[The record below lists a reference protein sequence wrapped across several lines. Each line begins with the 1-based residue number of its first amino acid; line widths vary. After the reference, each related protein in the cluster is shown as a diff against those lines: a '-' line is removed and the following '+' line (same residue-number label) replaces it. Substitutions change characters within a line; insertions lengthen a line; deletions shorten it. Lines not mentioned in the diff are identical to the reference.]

1 MADERDTPRFDPG
14 GAIRILDELPDP
26 IVVVDRNR
34 MIVTINR
41 AARESF
47 QVAATGRNLAQA
59 IRHPAI
65 LGAVDDVLAGRPGRS
80 VELSLAA
87 PVRRDFI
94 LQVAAL
100 PHPAGALLA
109 FHDVTEVRKWE
120 RMRADFVANVS
131 HELRSPLASL
141 VGLLETLTGP
151 ARDDTEARGRFL
163 GMMHEEARRMARL
176 VDDLLSL
183 SRVEIHE
190 HVQPR
195 DAIDLTQVV
204 GGVVELLARRAA
216 ERDMRIE
223 VVMPASLAAVAG
235 DRDELVQVFQN
246 LIDNAIKYGRI
257 GSEIRIEARAVD
269 RIPGR
274 DKPGLSVAVIDQ
286 GEGIP
291 EDDLPRLTERF
302 YRVDK
307 ARSRALGGTGLGLA
321 IVKHIVNRHRGRF
334 AIDSVLG
341 RGSTFTVQLPLAET
355 PVFSEMTAPAGPV
368 TKL

>member
-1 MADERDTPRFDPG
+1 MAEGRDIPWFDPT

-34 MIVTINR
+34 TIVTINR
-41 AARESF
+41 SARESF

-65 LGAVDDVLAGRPGRS
+65 LGAVDSVLAGRPGRS

-94 LQVAAL
+94 LQVAGL

-141 VGLLETLTGP
+141 VGLLETLTGQ
-151 ARDDTEARGRFL
+151 ARDDTEARDRFVAI
-163 GMMHEEARRMARL
+163 MHEEARRMARL

-195 DAIDLTQVV
+195 EPQDVKQIV
-204 GGVVELLARRAA
+204 GGVAELLAKRAA
-216 ERDMRIE
+216 ERS
-223 VVMPASLAAVAG
+223 MPIDLAIPAGLAPVAG

-246 LIDNAIKYGRI
+246 LIDNAIKYGRA
-257 GSEIRIEARAVD
+257 GTPIRIEGRVIE
-269 RIPGR
+269 RIVGR
-274 DKPGLSVAVIDQ
+274 DKPGIAIAIIDQ

-307 ARSRALGGTGLGLA
+307 GRSRALGGTGLGLA

-341 RGSTFTVQLPLAET
+341 RGSTFTVQLPLAEPQSSAEIIGPGT
-355 PVFSEMTAPAGPV
+355 PV